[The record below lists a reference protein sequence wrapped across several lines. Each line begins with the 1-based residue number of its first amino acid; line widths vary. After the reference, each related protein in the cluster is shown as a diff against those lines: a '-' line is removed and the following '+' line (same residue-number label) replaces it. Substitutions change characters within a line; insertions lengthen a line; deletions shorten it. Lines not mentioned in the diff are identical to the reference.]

1 METTR
6 TLAHLSDL
14 HVGRDAAT
22 DREALRVRDALLAAR
37 VDDVLVTGDVTHRGR
52 AGELAT
58 FERLFAPLR
67 DRLHV
72 VPGNHDRLGDDVAGR
87 MIGGRVEVERR
98 PGLHVVRA
106 DSTAPHNRALL
117 EGHGDLSQADVAAI
131 EEAVGAAPRGALVV
145 LMLHHHLL
153 PLPPEGMGER
163 LANLLGWPNAAEL
176 SCGRQLLARLRGRCD
191 LVAHGHRHVASELR
205 LGGAEARPLRVM
217 NAGCTTQL
225 GRFRVVAHAAG
236 RILSETWLVPGLPVP
251 REAGLG
257 RGLEVAATRRTAPAA
272 APSLPAAA

>member
-22 DREALRVRDALLAAR
+22 DREAARVRDALLAAR
-37 VDDVLVTGDVTHRGR
+37 VDEVLITGDVTHRGR
-52 AGELAT
+52 ASELAT

-67 DRLHV
+67 DRLLV
-72 VPGNHDRLGDDVAGR
+72 VPGNHDRLGDDVAAR
-87 MIGGRVEVERR
+87 MIGARVEVARR

-117 EGHGDLSQADVAAI
+117 EGHGALSAADVAAI
-131 EEAVGAAPRGALVV
+131 DGAVGAAPRGALVV

-153 PLPPEGMGER
+153 PLPPEGVGER

-176 SCGRQLLARLRGRCD
+176 PSGRELLARLRGRCD
-191 LVAHGHRHVASELR
+191 VVAHGHRHTASELS
-205 LGGAEARPLRVM
+205 LGGTGPRPLRVM
-217 NAGCTTQL
+217 NAGCTTEL
-225 GRFRVVAHAAG
+225 GRVRLVAHAAG
-236 RILSETWLVPGLPVP
+236 RVLSERW
-251 REAGLG
+251 
-257 RGLEVAATRRTAPAA
+257 LEVVAAASAFPAA
-272 APSLPAAA
+272 QPLPAAA